1 MDKKLRNLI
10 FSLMGLFFAAHSEA
24 GHVEH
29 AKMLKQH
36 GLIDDAKRFFIEI
49 VHSELATDADKAASL
64 YNLGVIAFNAKQLQ
78 VAFDTWQDLIEQYPE
93 SDEGKIVSERI
104 SYLTSEIVELSS
116 DVVEDEI
123 ARSYLQHGDFWSDN
137 IKRRHWLIDSSWL
150 DKIELACE
158 WYDKVIVEFPGTPAA
173 ELAYLEKFKTILGKD
188 GAEYGIGKSFK
199 KYIGTLLTIYE
210 DFVKAFP
217 NSDSIPL
224 LKFQIAQAYWGHEA
238 LEAEKWLKST
248 IESDSTVVDLSSLYL
263 YVEAEKWLKSV
274 IEDGNANNLYM
285 QVAIARLEEIEAT
298 RLEAAKQAEL
308 KTRIKNRRDKILQ
321 SNVCSI
327 YEESENTISGKC
339 FRESR
344 QFVLSDSTVTLL
356 WSDGILWG
364 VSRTLVRPIE
374 QFDNFHGSMG
384 DFIEMMLKDAKSE
397 NK

>member
-10 FSLMGLFFAAHSEA
+10 FSLIGLFFAAHSEA

-49 VHSELATDADKAASL
+49 VHSELATDADKATSL

-78 VAFDTWQDLIEQYPE
+78 VAFDTWQYLIEQYPE

-104 SYLTSEIVELSS
+104 GYLASEIVELSS

-123 ARSYLQHGDFWSDN
+123 ARSYLQHGDFWSDD

-158 WYDKVIVEFPGTPAA
+158 WYDKVIVEFPSTPAA
-173 ELAYLEKFKTILGKD
+173 KLAYLEKFKTILGKD
-188 GAEYGIGKSFK
+188 GAESYGTSKSFPE
-199 KYIGTLLTIYE
+199 YIEPLLATYE
-210 DFVKAFP
+210 DFVNAFP
-217 NSDSIPL
+217 DSDLIPL
-224 LKFQIAQAYWGHEA
+224 LKFQIAQAYWGEEDQA
-238 LEAEKWLKST
+238 AKYLLRSM
-248 IESDSTVVDLSSLYL
+248 ESDSTAVIIPYF
-263 YVEAEKWLKSV
+263 YAETEKWLGSV
-274 IEDGNANNLYM
+274 IEDSNTNNFYM
-285 QVAIARLEEIEAT
+285 QVAIARLEAIEAT
-298 RLEAAKQAEL
+298 RLEAARLAEL
-308 KTRIKNRRDKILQ
+308 KTRMKARRDKILQ

-344 QFVLSDSTVTLL
+344 QFVLRDSTITLL

-364 VSRTLVRPIE
+364 RQRTLVRPIE

-384 DFIEMMLKDAKSE
+384 DFIEMMLKDAKSD

>member
-10 FSLMGLFFAAHSEA
+10 FSLIGLFFAAYSEA

-49 VHSELATDADKAASL
+49 VHSELATDADKATSL
-64 YNLGVIAFNAKQLQ
+64 YNLGVIAFNAKQPQ

-104 SYLTSEIVELSS
+104 SYLASEIVELSS
-116 DVVEDEI
+116 DVIEDEI
-123 ARSYLQHGDFWSDN
+123 ARSYLQHGDFWSDD

-158 WYDKVIVEFPGTPAA
+158 WYDKVIAEFPGTPAA
-173 ELAYLEKFKTILGKD
+173 KLAYLEKFRTILGKD
-188 GAEYGIGKSFK
+188 GAESYETRKSFSE
-199 KYIGTLLTIYE
+199 YIEPLLATYE

-217 NSDSIPL
+217 DSDLIPL
-224 LKFQIAQAYWGHEA
+224 LKFQIAQAYWGEEDRA
-238 LEAEKWLKST
+238 AKNLLSMD
-248 IESDSTVVDLSSLYL
+248 SDSTALIIPHSYA
-263 YVEAEKWLKSV
+263 ETEKWLKSV
-274 IEDGNANNLYM
+274 IEDGNTNNFYM
-285 QVAIARLEEIEAT
+285 QIATARLEAIEAAK
-298 RLEAAKQAEL
+298 LEAAKQAEL
-308 KTRIKNRRDKILQ
+308 KTRMKNRRDKILQ

-384 DFIEMMLKDAKSE
+384 DFIKMMLKDAKSE